1 MSEMYQTVHAV
12 GLRVIRGRCS
22 VRSVGDMT
30 DSSAT
35 DQHFDFAFAA
45 SYRLA
50 ALVFGVTP
58 ATTAALLGPEG
69 LRVRFG
75 AWRLRTPLA
84 NIAGAET
91 TGGFSWIKTAGP
103 AHLSFADRGVTF
115 ATNGDAAVC
124 LTFHTPVAG
133 IDPTHLIKHPGATL
147 TVADP
152 AAFVAHLEALRG

>member
-1 MSEMYQTVHAV
+1 
-12 GLRVIRGRCS
+12 
-22 VRSVGDMT
+22 MT
-30 DSSAT
+30 DPRPTAT
-35 DQHFDFAFAA
+35 DQRFDFAFAP
-45 SYRLA
+45 SYRLP

-58 ATTAALLGPEG
+58 ATTSALLGPDG

-75 AWRLRTPLA
+75 AWRLRTPIS
-84 NIAGAET
+84 NVAGAERS
-91 TGGFSWIKTAGP
+91 GGFSWIKTAGP

-124 LTFHTPVAG
+124 LTFHTPVTA

-152 AAFVAHLEALRG
+152 AAFLAHLETLRR